1 MRSLYLLCSFLSLL
15 SLPSRAQFSKSYA
28 PSKWATTL
36 STGTVNTASVNTGGA
51 PASITLIGSNDPSN
65 PVDKGIIIAANI
77 DYTVTAIASGVW
89 SFSWSYQTNDFD
101 TDPQYDLAG
110 VLINGVFTQLSENTK
125 DKISQSG
132 TYTGSVI
139 AGSTIGFRI
148 SATDNSY
155 GNATFTI
162 TSFSPP
168 GGVLPVKLSAFTAK
182 PQEAAVLLQWTA
194 ATEINTS
201 HYEIERSA
209 DGVAFHSLGSVK
221 AGAMSYQYSFLDPS
235 PVTGTNLYRLRMV
248 DNDGSFS
255 YSGIKAVKRYS
266 TSAQKLYPNPA
277 NGFIVVTIAAQT
289 AGTETLQVFN
299 AAGNLLQTETISTA
313 QGINN
318 KQLDIT
324 SLPRGVYRIRALSA
338 GWIQSFVKN

>member
-1 MRSLYLLCSFLSLL
+1 LHLHRLRFAKKSVTRSNLLAEPPRAAGSPLFWCANDCWVIVYAEFLYQTKRGRN
-15 SLPSRAQFSKSYA
+15 PSRKKVFFS
-28 PSKWATTL
+28 
-36 STGTVNTASVNTGGA
+36 
-51 PASITLIGSNDPSN
+51 
-65 PVDKGIIIAANI
+65 
-77 DYTVTAIASGVW
+77 
-89 SFSWSYQTNDFD
+89 F
-101 TDPQYDLAG
+101 
-110 VLINGVFTQLSENTK
+110 
-125 DKISQSG
+125 
-132 TYTGSVI
+132 
-139 AGSTIGFRI
+139 
-148 SATDNSY
+148 ATDNSL
-155 GNATFTI
+155 GNATLTI
-162 TSFSPP
+162 SSFSPP
-168 GGVLPVKLSAFTAK
+168 GGVLPVRLSSFTA
-182 PQEAAVLLQWTA
+182 QAQTASVLLQWTA
-194 ATEINTS
+194 ATERNTS

-221 AGAMSYQYSFLDPS
+221 AGAMSYQYRFLDPS

-255 YSGIKAVKRYS
+255 YSGIKAVKRNS

-277 NGFIVVTIAAQT
+277 NGFIVVTLAAQT

-324 SLPRGVYRIRALSA
+324 SLPKGVYRIRALSA